1 VLELELLGFELL
13 PLAPELMPEL
23 LGDAV
28 LPLDAL
34 PFGQSAPVQFDEPEP
49 AEVLPVAVAELL
61 VLPDA
66 EPLELGV
73 DGVLVD
79 VPVVAPAEVPAPV
92 LLPLPALLPLCA
104 HAVHSNAAATAALR
118 PLRTIWFLLCVDQGT
133 TEDAASK
140 RSARPVE

>member
-1 VLELELLGFELL
+1 MLELELLGDELL
-13 PLAPELMPEL
+13 PLAPEL
-23 LGDAV
+23 LGDAL

-34 PFGQSAPVQFDEPEP
+34 PFGQSAPVQFDEPAP

-66 EPLELGV
+66 EVLELGV
-73 DGVLVD
+73 DGVVVV

-104 HAVHSNAAATAALR
+104 HAAHSNAAATAALT
-118 PLRTIWFLLCVDQGT
+118 LFRTMCFLLCVDQGT
-133 TEDAASK
+133 TEDPASK